1 MGGGK
6 TKRIEAGIA
15 GFAAATFAGA
25 VGFAAFSALYGTAAY
40 AAAACAALVA
50 FAGCWRLL
58 GSIGRGAPD
67 YPVPIFDLGA
77 VAPAA
82 PVSGASEEDVLELVD
97 VLPQVAADSR
107 VVRLFDPSAMPSP
120 SELKAR
126 IDRHLERGSPPG
138 ASPDASQAL
147 VDALTELRR
156 SLR

>member
-1 MGGGK
+1 MGGRT
-6 TKRIEAGIA
+6 TKRIEAGVA

-25 VGFAAFSALYGTAAY
+25 VGFAAFSALHGAAAY

-50 FAGCWRLL
+50 YAGCWRLL
-58 GSIGRGAPD
+58 GSIGRDAPD
-67 YPVPIFDLGA
+67 YPVQIFDLGA
-77 VAPAA
+77 IAPAA
-82 PVSGASEEDVLELVD
+82 PVSGTSEDVVLELVD
-97 VLPQVAADSR
+97 VLPQLDGDSR
-107 VVRLFDPSAMPSP
+107 VVRLFDPSAMPTP

>member
-1 MGGGK
+1 MAGGT
-6 TKRIEAGIA
+6 TKRIEAGVA
-15 GFAAATFAGA
+15 AVAAATFAGA
-25 VGFAAFSALYGTAAY
+25 VGFAAFSALQGTTAY
-40 AAAACAALVA
+40 ASAACAVLVA

-58 GSIGRGAPD
+58 DGIGRDAPD
-67 YPVPIFDLGA
+67 YPVRIFDLG
-77 VAPAA
+77 VIAPAA
-82 PVSGASEEDVLELVD
+82 PVSEAPEDNILELVD
-97 VLPQVAADSR
+97 VLEQVPDDSR
-107 VVRLFDPSAMPSP
+107 VVRLFDPSAMPTP

>member
-1 MGGGK
+1 MGGGT
-6 TKRIEAGIA
+6 TKRIEAGVA
-15 GFAAATFAGA
+15 AFAAATLAGA
-25 VGFAAFSALYGTAAY
+25 VGFAAFSALQGTAAY

-58 GSIGRGAPD
+58 GSIARHAPD
-67 YPVPIFDLGA
+67 YPVATFDLGT
-77 VAPAA
+77 VDAP
-82 PVSGASEEDVLELVD
+82 EDVLELVD
-97 VLPQVAADSR
+97 VLEQVDDDSR
-107 VVRLFDPSAMPSP
+107 VVRLFDPSAMPTP